1 MMRRQCSTDSAGNA
15 LNSIDVSPD
24 KRFFKYPEEIGRG
37 SFKTV
42 FRGMDAH
49 TGEHVAWCELGG
61 AGKLTRDER
70 KRFREEAEMLKG
82 LTHPNIV
89 RFYDS
94 WDIKDGEK

>member
-1 MMRRQCSTDSAGNA
+1 MRRQCSTDSAGNA

-49 TGEHVAWCELGG
+49 TGEHVAWCELGVRSL
-61 AGKLTRDER
+61 AVTLKIVIFDR
-70 KRFREEAEMLKG
+70 KVC
-82 LTHPNIV
+82 NIV
-89 RFYDS
+89 VFH
-94 WDIKDGEK
+94 G